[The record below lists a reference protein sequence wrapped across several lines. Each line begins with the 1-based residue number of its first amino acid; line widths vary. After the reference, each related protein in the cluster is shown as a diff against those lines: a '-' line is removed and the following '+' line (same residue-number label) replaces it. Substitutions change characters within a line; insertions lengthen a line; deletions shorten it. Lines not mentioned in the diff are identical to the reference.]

1 MCPYTCRS
9 IFFCT
14 LSFFDQLPTS
24 RDDEQESLTDA
35 AHTYTTQQEEQ
46 ARWNGEEKKKMTD
59 KTPPII
65 SSPQPRKGKRPWD
78 RARISLHLLAL
89 WPRLAGPLALPCRR
103 CRKQP
108 HGALASPAKTK
119 SRDDLVR
126 HRHEP
131 RSLLKHHTEINKRI
145 KPSAKTTNG
154 IRFQNRLPIRTR
166 ISG

>member
-1 MCPYTCRS
+1 MQPIRTPHSKRNK
-9 IFFCT
+9 
-14 LSFFDQLPTS
+14 Q
-24 RDDEQESLTDA
+24 DEM
-35 AHTYTTQQEEQ
+35 
-46 ARWNGEEKKKMTD
+46 EKKKKDDRQDTAD
-59 KTPPII
+59 HLQPATKERKTTMGPSADQSSYISWLSDLVPP
-65 SSPQPRKGKRPWD
+65 S
-78 RARISLHLLAL
+78 LLAS
-89 WPRLAGPLALPCRR
+89 P